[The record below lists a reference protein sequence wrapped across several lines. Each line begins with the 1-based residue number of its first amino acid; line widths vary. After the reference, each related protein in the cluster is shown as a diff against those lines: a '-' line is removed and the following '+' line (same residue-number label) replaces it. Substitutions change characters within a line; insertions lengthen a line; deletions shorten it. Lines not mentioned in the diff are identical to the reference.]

1 MPTAD
6 DRRSELIAAAVSD
19 ALSEAERAE
28 LDALRAGD
36 PTIDAEVE
44 GLRSMLQAVTRSTPD
59 WEEPEPTATLRDRV
73 LRATGSEPEGV
84 AATEAPRAS
93 LEPDAPAAAGAPEAA
108 GAPAAVPASAQL
120 GVRAPRSAKRGR
132 RGRAWVPLLAA
143 ACLAVGIGVG
153 AVLPPLLAPTP
164 SGPPGTLGA
173 IEAVEVRDD
182 LQDGV
187 VEAEIVAH
195 TWGTE
200 AILDAEGLDV
210 GATYDVV
217 LIGTDGTEFSAGAML
232 GSEVRI
238 HCRVN
243 AAVLRE
249 DVVRLEI
256 RGEDAGVVAVADL
269 PNV

>member
-19 ALSEAERAE
+19 DLSAAERAE
-28 LDALRAGD
+28 LDALRASD
-36 PTIDAEVE
+36 PAIDAEIE
-44 GLRSMLQAVTRSTPD
+44 GLRSMMQAVARATPA
-59 WEEPEPTATLRDRV
+59 WEEAEPSAALRDRV
-73 LRATGSEPEGV
+73 VRVT
-84 AATEAPRAS
+84 AP
-93 LEPDAPAAAGAPEAA
+93 P
-108 GAPAAVPASAQL
+108 QL
-120 GVRAPRSAKRGR
+120 GVRAPRSAR
-132 RGRAWVPLLAA
+132 RAQRRRAWVPLLAA

-153 AVLPPLLAPTP
+153 AVLPPLLTPTP
-164 SGPPGTLGA
+164 QGPPGTLGA
-173 IEAVEVRDD
+173 IEAVEVRESLDE
-182 LQDGV
+182 GT

-200 AILDAEGLDV
+200 AILDADGLEV

-232 GSEVRI
+232 GSDVRI

-249 DVVRLEI
+249 DVVRLEV

-269 PNV
+269 PTI